1 MVSILTF
8 HNLDTGWP
16 WIPQRLINTFPAGRR
31 VCSLVWIVWVCY
43 LWFPLQVFL
52 IPFLVTCQVYEKHQK
67 YLHVCVGFGS
77 NEDYNPRTL
86 QCNFTKMYNVE
97 TVHYFPKK
105 ISVVHEQEIKG
116 FNDLF
121 PGLLLSEMRSTVFRC
136 YLCDVGECCEVSSD
150 K

>member
-52 IPFLVTCQVYEKHQK
+52 IPFLVTCQVYENHQK

-97 TVHYFPKK
+97 TVHYFQKK
-105 ISVVHEQEIKG
+105 
-116 FNDLF
+116 FLLF
-121 PGLLLSEMRSTVFRC
+121 MSKKLRVSMTSFLGCSCQRC
-136 YLCDVGECCEVSSD
+136 AAQCLGVICVMLGNAVR
-150 K
+150 